1 MSGASPP
8 LRSLWFGEGLTSAT
22 TEDSGRNSDATIH
35 APDVCRSRLDLRNT
49 KSSSRQAATIVQKQR
64 CETSSPARAR
74 AAVAA
79 NPRML
84 LQASRTPKRDGRA
97 GLWPTRPCNSG
108 TPFVPLTLLTRRS
121 RQIRYSLIGPDKHL
135 VNVSRTSL
143 LASCRRSGRP
153 RRHAGGRRPASAA
166 RRACRRLVI
175 LEVRRVLELVLGP
188 ADFELDHGGVV
199 IAAGHGGIATRA
211 GAAAAAGVGGNRLEC
226 AHIDGDALFADAEE
240 SAHTHDQPE
249 DFAVLVEQ
257 HVTHIAN
264 VCVVGAEHI
273 GAFELG
279 EDPLVRVLRRDEF
292 RGVMRGGRGGI
303 VFRRRRFWRHIG
315 LREGA

>member
-49 KSSSRQAATIVQKQR
+49 KSSSRQAAAIVQKQR

-108 TPFVPLTLLTRRS
+108 TPFVPLTLLARRS
-121 RQIRYSLIGPDKHL
+121 RQ
-135 VNVSRTSL
+135 NTL
-143 LASCRRSGRP
+143 LAHRP
-153 RRHAGGRRPASAA
+153 RQT
-166 RRACRRLVI
+166 
-175 LEVRRVLELVLGP
+175 LG
-188 ADFELDHGGVV
+188 
-199 IAAGHGGIATRA
+199 
-211 GAAAAAGVGGNRLEC
+211 
-226 AHIDGDALFADAEE
+226 
-240 SAHTHDQPE
+240 
-249 DFAVLVEQ
+249 
-257 HVTHIAN
+257 
-264 VCVVGAEHI
+264 
-273 GAFELG
+273 
-279 EDPLVRVLRRDEF
+279 
-292 RGVMRGGRGGI
+292 
-303 VFRRRRFWRHIG
+303 
-315 LREGA
+315 

>member
-1 MSGASPP
+1 SGCTAAGSRLGRPAFRYSAARPCRARRRPCARCGSAKVSP
-8 LRSLWFGEGLTSAT
+8 R
-22 TEDSGRNSDATIH
+22 RRRRIRDATRTQPYTH
-35 APDVCRSRLDLRNT
+35 RTFAEADLTCATRKARRVRRRRLCRNNDA
-49 KSSSRQAATIVQKQR
+49 RQARLRA
-64 CETSSPARAR
+64 PARAR

-143 LASCRRSGRP
+143 VASCRRSGRP

-188 ADFELDHGGVV
+188 ADFELEHGGVV

-211 GAAAAAGVGGNRLEC
+211 GAAAAGVG
-226 AHIDGDALFADAEE
+226 
-240 SAHTHDQPE
+240 
-249 DFAVLVEQ
+249 
-257 HVTHIAN
+257 
-264 VCVVGAEHI
+264 
-273 GAFELG
+273 
-279 EDPLVRVLRRDEF
+279 
-292 RGVMRGGRGGI
+292 
-303 VFRRRRFWRHIG
+303 
-315 LREGA
+315 